1 MLKLVRLALTAA
13 ILTAIAVRLRRRAQ
27 MPDKQPPPP
36 PAPRPGRSMRMVLV
50 WAAIAGIVALT
61 LVVALVPTES
71 QGASAAQW
79 RAYQAEQASIA
90 AAMETMTPMP
100 MRAAPTSAPTVPA
113 SAQTPAVPAST
124 QTPDIPAAC
133 MLRGQVT
140 VRPISPRVRT
150 AVNRQWRRIERWLK
164 AHAPKTYATLGEPGR
179 ARTIAVAE
187 AQTGLEFPD
196 DLRASLLRHNGMS
209 GPPETRFTFGG
220 DDVHGVREIRDLW
233 RRDCAAGGGGPIGR
247 LIPVGS
253 LTEVDADTRH
263 VEVPMMEMESDP
275 LWPSYHAM
283 LRDVAAA
290 LERGRPVHG
299 VRPTVE
305 HGLLRWSR

>member
-36 PAPRPGRSMRMVLV
+36 PAPRPGRSMRMLLV

-61 LVVALVPTES
+61 LAAALVPTES

-90 AAMETMTPMP
+90 AAMETVTPMP
-100 MRAAPTSAPTVPA
+100 MRAAPTPAPT
-113 SAQTPAVPAST
+113 VPAST

-140 VRPISPRVRT
+140 VRPISPRVRA

-164 AHAPKTYATLGEPGR
+164 AHAPKTYATLGAPGK

-209 GPPETRFTFGG
+209 GPLETRFTFGG

-263 VEVPMMEMESDP
+263 VEVPMMESDP

-305 HGLLRWSR
+305 RGLLRWSDAR